1 LKSSS
6 AHREDGKNSN
16 MAFETIQ
23 FELRDSV
30 AVVTLNRPSAL
41 NALNVQMGE
50 ELLALLEGNSG
61 RGVRAMILTGAGR
74 AFCAGGD
81 LREMQKIA
89 EQTGRVEAFFDKP
102 LKMLNRCI
110 LTLRGAP
117 FPIVAAVNGPAFGAG
132 CNFAL
137 ACDLVIAAESA
148 RFSESFVN
156 IGLTPDCGG
165 TFLLPKLIGMKRAAQ
180 LLMTGEVIG
189 ARSALEMGLINA
201 VVEDGTLMD
210 EAFQLASRLAT
221 GPTGSIAR
229 IKEMLDMSAT
239 NDFPSQLE
247 VEHRAQ
253 MESGQSADFKEGV
266 AAFMEKRPPRF
277 TGS

>member
-1 LKSSS
+1 
-6 AHREDGKNSN
+6 
-16 MAFETIQ
+16 MTFETIQ

-41 NALNVQMGE
+41 NALNVRMGE
-50 ELLALLEGNSG
+50 ELLALLEESSG
-61 RGVRAMILTGAGR
+61 RGIRAMILTGAGR

-81 LREMQKIA
+81 LREMQKFA
-89 EQTGRVEAFFDKP
+89 EQTGRIEAFFDQP
-102 LKMLNRCI
+102 LRMLNRCV
-110 LTLRGAP
+110 LTLRGVP
-117 FPIVAAVNGPAFGAG
+117 FPVIAAVNGPAFGAG

-165 TFLLPKLIGMKRAAQ
+165 TFLLPKLVGMKRAAQ
-180 LLMTGEVIG
+180 MLMTGEVIE
-189 ARSALEMGLINA
+189 ASRALEIGLINK
-201 VVEDGTLMD
+201 VVEDDNLMD
-210 EAFQLASRLAT
+210 EALKFASRLAA

-229 IKEMLDMSAT
+229 IKEMLDLSAA
-239 NDFPSQLE
+239 NDFPAQLE

-253 MESGQSADFKEGV
+253 MESGQSVDFKEGV

>member
-1 LKSSS
+1 
-6 AHREDGKNSN
+6 
-16 MAFETIQ
+16 
-23 FELRDSV
+23 
-30 AVVTLNRPSAL
+30 
-41 NALNVQMGE
+41 
-50 ELLALLEGNSG
+50 
-61 RGVRAMILTGAGR
+61 
-74 AFCAGGD
+74 
-81 LREMQKIA
+81 
-89 EQTGRVEAFFDKP
+89 
-102 LKMLNRCI
+102 
-110 LTLRGAP
+110 
-117 FPIVAAVNGPAFGAG
+117 VNGSAFGAG

-201 VVEDGTLMD
+201 VVEDSKLMD
-210 EAFQLASRLAT
+210 EAFKLASRLAT

-266 AAFMEKRPPRF
+266 AAFMEKRSPRF

>member
-1 LKSSS
+1 
-6 AHREDGKNSN
+6 

-201 VVEDGTLMD
+201 VVEDGKLMD